1 MSANPNEFFD
11 DHRAMARVLAR
22 REEKLPAWADEKM
35 WEEHQQILLKKIH
48 SRLSILQIAANSEE
62 DGAYWL

>member
-1 MSANPNEFFD
+1 MTTISD
-11 DHRAMARVLAR
+11 DSLDDRAAMARVLAR